1 MVGVYGC
8 MGLGICLHASIHIN
22 AIIYLPKSTNPPP
35 ITIPYPLP
43 QVWQARRVLPLLGHK
58 HLLLVTLLL
67 FNSAAA
73 EALPI
78 FLGG

>member
-1 MVGVYGC
+1 MD
-8 MGLGICLHASIHIN
+8 LGMLTCIHVHIH

-35 ITIPYPLP
+35 TTIYPP
-43 QVWQARRVLPLLGHK
+43 IHQQVWQARRVLPLLGHK